1 MHFAENNV
9 KEGDKMYTEP
19 WHRLQGKW
27 LGGWGSRQRTSENK
41 DNITKKQP
49 DHWKS

>member
-1 MHFAENNV
+1 MALWKERQEMHFAENTV

-27 LGGWGSRQRTSENK
+27 LGGWGSR
-41 DNITKKQP
+41 
-49 DHWKS
+49 